1 MEYRIKNL
9 GMKHLLRPNSQF
21 ILRAKSMNFFCKGKV
36 CIQNAYQQ
44 IYLDMSSHCCR
55 R

>member
-21 ILRAKSMNFFCKGKV
+21 ILRAKSMNFFVREKYAFRMHISKY
-36 CIQNAYQQ
+36 I
-44 IYLDMSSHCCR
+44 LT
-55 R
+55 